1 MEVKYLNIFYKNGPN
16 AKSTDALIFF
26 CFKFKIRVK
35 LKNSSPKICW
45 SSLGRLLTNSSLTDN
60 QQLADRLKP
69 NSGQL
74 SANSQL
80 TLFCLNGKTVS
91 RLLTSHLP
99 TVGDSRQ
106 IFWGAVLQFF
116 QN

>member
-1 MEVKYLNIFYKNGPN
+1 MEEWPQCKKYCWINI
-16 AKSTDALIFF
+16 LL
-26 CFKFKIRVK
+26 FKLKIRAQ

-45 SSLGRLLTNSSLTDN
+45 SSLGRLLTDSSLTDN

-99 TVGDSRQ
+99 TVGDSGQ